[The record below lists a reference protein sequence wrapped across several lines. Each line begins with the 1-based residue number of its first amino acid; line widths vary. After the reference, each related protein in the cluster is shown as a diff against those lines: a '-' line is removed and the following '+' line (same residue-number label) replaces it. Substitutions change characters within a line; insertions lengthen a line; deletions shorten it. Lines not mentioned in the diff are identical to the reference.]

1 MQRDSELKRQPEGRA
16 STRYP
21 LNLTVQYY
29 GLGGEFDISGFGR
42 TVDISSCGI
51 LLATQNA
58 GMPEIGSRIEI
69 RVDWPAL
76 LGGVTPLRLVAE
88 AIVVRSTDRGFA
100 LRYKNHKFITRK
112 REPESASDEP
122 NRMAAG

>member
-1 MQRDSELKRQPEGRA
+1 MQRDLELKRQPEGRA

-21 LNLTVQYY
+21 LNLSVHYC
-29 GLGGEFDISGFGR
+29 GLGGELDVNGIGK

-51 LLATQNA
+51 SLATKSA
-58 GMPEIGSRIEI
+58 GAPEIGSRIEI

-88 AIVVRSTDRGFA
+88 AVVIRSTERGFA
-100 LRYKNHKFITRK
+100 LRFKNHKFITRK

>member
-1 MQRDSELKRQPEGRA
+1 MQPDLELKRQPEGRA

-21 LNLTVQYY
+21 LNLSVQYY
-29 GLGGEFDISGFGR
+29 GLGGELDVNGSGK

-51 LLATQNA
+51 SLATQST
-58 GMPEIGSRIEI
+58 GIPEIGSRIEI

-88 AIVVRSTDRGFA
+88 AVVIRSTERGFA
-100 LRYKNHKFITRK
+100 IRYKNHKFITRK

-122 NRMAAG
+122 SRMAAG

>member
-1 MQRDSELKRQPEGRA
+1 MQRDLELKHQPEGRA

-21 LNLTVQYY
+21 LNLSVQYY
-29 GLGGEFDISGFGR
+29 GLGGELDSHGSGR
-42 TVDISSCGI
+42 TLDISSCGI
-51 LLATQNA
+51 SLATQTA
-58 GMPEIGSRIEI
+58 GVPEIGSRIEI

-88 AIVVRSTDRGFA
+88 AVVIRSTERGFA

-122 NRMAAG
+122 SRMAAG